1 MGIYLNPGNISFAK
15 TVRSQVYV
23 DKTGLIAHTN
33 DYINTRD
40 QYFCVS
46 RPRRF
51 GKSMTLEMLA
61 AYYSCGCDSRELFAG
76 FKIAQHKDF
85 EKHLNQ
91 YDVIYLNM
99 QQFLIRAKKQEVTQ
113 CLEQAVL
120 EELREAYGDC
130 FSEQVTDLATALEKI
145 FVKTE
150 KQFIFLIDEWDCV
163 MRERQESEAMQ
174 KQYLDFLRDLLKD
187 QPYVAL
193 AYVTGILPVKKYG
206 QHSALNMFWEYSMT
220 DQSMLEEYT
229 GFTDR
234 EVKALCEQYGMDFA
248 ETSSW
253 YDGYTFTEYQHVY
266 NPKSVVEA
274 MRRHKFSNYWTST
287 ETYEALK
294 IYMEMDFDGLRSD
307 IVQMLGGGR
316 VRVNTRSFQNDMR
329 NFHTKD
335 DVLTLL
341 IHLGYLGYDSIEKE
355 AFIPNK
361 EIIEEFENAMSVGGW
376 PNVMNVLKA
385 SEKLLQDTL
394 RGDAESVAKELDKA
408 HSEVASILTY
418 NDENSLGCAVGLAY
432 YSARKDY
439 KLIREL
445 PAGKGFADIVFLP
458 LPHTNKPAM
467 VVELKYDRSV
477 SAAIQQI
484 KDRQYTQ
491 AFEGYTGEILLV
503 GVNYNKNTPDKPHSC
518 VIEWVGKPE

>member
-40 QYFCVS
+40 QYLCVS

-99 QQFLIRAKKQEVTQ
+99 QQFLIEADVGNVTHYLEQEV
-113 CLEQAVL
+113 LR
-120 EELREAYGDC
+120 ELRKVYGQYLDRENIR
-130 FSEQVTDLATALEKI
+130 FAAALREI
-145 FVKTE
+145 FVETGR
-150 KQFIFLIDEWDCV
+150 QFIFLIDEWDCV
-163 MRERQESEAMQ
+163 MRERQEAMQ
-174 KQYLDFLRDLLKD
+174 KQYLDFMRDLLKD

-274 MRRHKFSNYWTST
+274 MRRHRFSNYWTST

-307 IVQMLGGGR
+307 IVQMLGGGH

-439 KLIREL
+439 KFIREL

-518 VIEWVGKPE
+518 VIERVGKTDL